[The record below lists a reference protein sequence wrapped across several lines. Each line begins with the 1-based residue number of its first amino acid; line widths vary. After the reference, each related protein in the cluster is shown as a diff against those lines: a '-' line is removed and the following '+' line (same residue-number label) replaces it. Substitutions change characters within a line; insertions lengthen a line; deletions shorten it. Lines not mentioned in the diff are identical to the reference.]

1 MEEKK
6 IEKNEEVTDETL
18 DDVAGGKFGLN
29 TKGMFVKCKCGAI
42 WPKPKDSEFIKCKC
56 GNIITVNPTTLGGTM
71 KL

>member
-6 IEKNEEVTDETL
+6 TVKNEEMADEVL
-18 DDVAGGKFGLN
+18 DEVAGGKLGAN
-29 TKGMFVKCKCGAI
+29 TKGLFVKCKCGAI